1 MRTREPRR
9 RYARIAGTRRA
20 AALPLALLAA
30 ALPCAA
36 QAARIDYQLELT
48 ALHSDNIDLS
58 EDDQVSENVLIPRLI
73 FDIREEGATLEVQA
87 RGSIERR
94 VYLENRFPDENRGQF
109 AGQLNWALSP
119 QRLHFVVE
127 DYLSHESTNIREGRY
142 PGNLQRVNV
151 FLAGPSLYARLGQAT
166 GFRLDLRG
174 VESDAEEAADFDARR
189 YSAVA
194 SLQRQM
200 GATTTGSLNYA
211 WFDVDFDP
219 AGTDYRRHEGFARYG
234 GRLRDVVYEID
245 LGASRLEPRGAA
257 GDNTSIALARIT
269 VEWQATPQSRLR
281 LRARQQFGDEV
292 QGLIFRLSDP
302 EEDLVPDPVD
312 YAPVVTGG
320 VYRLRHAELDY
331 RFTGQRAGLRL
342 RPIYRRFRYID
353 EVAAD
358 RDERGI
364 SAEASYRL
372 GPRTDLF
379 LDAATRRRDFLQDGE
394 EQRDHVYGLGFEHR
408 LSRHWGLRGEVF
420 RNDRDSNVADSRY
433 KENGFLLTI
442 WWKR

>member
-1 MRTREPRR
+1 VKTPEPQGRH
-9 RYARIAGTRRA
+9 ARIAGLRRT
-20 AALPLALLAA
+20 AALPLALAA
-30 ALPCAA
+30 ALPCTA
-36 QAARIDYQLELT
+36 QAVRIDYQLELT
-48 ALHSDNIDLS
+48 GLHSDNIDLS
-58 EDDQVSENVLIPRLI
+58 EDDQVSENVLIPRLV
-73 FDIREEGATLEVQA
+73 FDIREEGAALEVQA
-87 RGSIERR
+87 RGAIERR
-94 VYLENRFPDENRGQF
+94 IYLEDRFPDENRGQF
-109 AGQLNWALSP
+109 AGQLNWAISP

-151 FLAGPSLYARLGQAT
+151 FLAGPSLYARLGKAT

-174 VESDAEEAADFDARR
+174 VESDAEEAEDFDARR
-189 YSAVA
+189 YSVAA

-200 GATTTGSLNYA
+200 GAAATGSLNYA
-211 WFDVDFDP
+211 WFDVDFDDP
-219 AGTDYRRHEGFARYG
+219 AATDYRRHEGFARYG
-234 GRLRDVVYEID
+234 GRLRDIVYEID
-245 LGASRLEPRGAA
+245 LGASRLVPRLA
-257 GDNTSIALARIT
+257 GGDTSLALARVT

-320 VYRLRHAELDY
+320 VYRLRHAEVDY

-353 EVAAD
+353 EIAAD

-364 SAEASYRL
+364 SAQASYRL
-372 GPRTDLF
+372 APRTDVF
-379 LDAATRRRDFLQDGE
+379 LDAATRERDFLLDGE

>member
-1 MRTREPRR
+1 MRTPEPPG
-9 RYARIAGTRRA
+9 ARA
-20 AALPLALLAA
+20 ARPGRGKALALALLAA

-36 QAARIDYQLELT
+36 QAARIDYQLEVT

-58 EDDQVSENVLIPRLI
+58 EDDQVSEYVLIPRLV

-87 RGSIERR
+87 RGSVERR
-94 VYLENRFPDENRGQF
+94 LYLENRFPDENRGQF
-109 AGQLNWALSP
+109 AGQLDWALSP

-151 FLAGPSLYARLGQAT
+151 FLAGPSLYARLGRAT
-166 GFRLDLRG
+166 GFRLDLRA
-174 VESDAEEAADFDARR
+174 VESDAEEAVDFDARR
-189 YSAVA
+189 YSAAA
-194 SLQRQM
+194 SLQRRM
-200 GATTTGSLNYA
+200 GATATGSLNYA
-211 WFDVDFDP
+211 WFDVDFDDP
-219 AGTDYRRHEGFARYG
+219 AGTDYRRHDGFVRYAG
-234 GRLRDVVYEID
+234 TLRELVYEVD
-245 LGASRLEPRGAA
+245 LGASRLERADA
-257 GDNTSIALARIT
+257 GGSTSLGLARLT
-269 VEWQATPQSRLR
+269 VEWQATAQSRLR
-281 LRARQQFGDEV
+281 VRARQQFGDEV

-320 VYRLRHAELDY
+320 VYRLRHAEVDY

-353 EVAAD
+353 ETGAD
-358 RDERGI
+358 RDERGL
-364 SAEASYRL
+364 SAQASYRL
-372 GPRTDLF
+372 GPRTDVF
-379 LDAATRRRDFLQDGE
+379 LDAATRERDFLLDGE
-394 EQRDHVYGLGFEHR
+394 EQRDRVYGLGFDHR

-420 RNDRDSNVADSRY
+420 RNHRDSNVADSRY
-433 KENGFLLTI
+433 RENGFLLTI